1 MKTDKVKS
9 TLKICYCYLNQSYHL
24 NFHGYY
30 NERNKWVGYRY
41 QHKRKGFWLGGK
53 NRNLKFMIFLHLFFF
68 LVYKKYVYFILK
80 LLFL

>member
-41 QHKRKGFWLGGK
+41 QHKRKGFWLI
-53 NRNLKFMIFLHLFFF
+53 N
-68 LVYKKYVYFILK
+68 YKL
-80 LLFL
+80 